1 MTREELQKKVN
12 SINSK
17 CKNDFRLDIQTYL
30 LWSRKR
36 QDLIKDIKLKNNYI
50 LRTTLLYCYDNTITL
65 DIDLMKP
72 ESDVNKS
79 VVMYS
84 KSICYSDND
93 KIKHERKDMKLLYNL
108 TQSLS
113 DDVILS
119 LARNNCHDFLL
130 KHIELA

>member
-12 SINSK
+12 NINSK

-50 LRTTLLYCYDNTITL
+50 LRTTLLFCYDNTITL

-72 ESDVNKS
+72 ESDVNES

-93 KIKHERKDMKLLYNL
+93 KTKHERKDMKLLYNL

-130 KHIELA
+130 KHIEKA